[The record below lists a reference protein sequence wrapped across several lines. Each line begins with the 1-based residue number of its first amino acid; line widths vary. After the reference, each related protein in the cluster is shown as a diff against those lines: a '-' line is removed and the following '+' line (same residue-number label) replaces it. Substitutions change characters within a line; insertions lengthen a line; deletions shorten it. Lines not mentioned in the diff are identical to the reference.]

1 MKTRIFQS
9 KRGITILEMMTAV
22 VIIGIISA
30 LAVPSFEKSFQR
42 IKFRGQAKESISML
56 RTARSNAIT
65 EKAPYGI
72 HFDGTAYV
80 ITMFKDKA
88 NLASATYDAG
98 ADSVVR
104 VDSLSSEYVYL
115 YASFGSSAVVFQP
128 NGSASETGVIYMM
141 SYTGNSV
148 NFGVSSVLASTGKST
163 LEQIDCY

>member
-1 MKTRIFQS
+1 
-9 KRGITILEMMTAV
+9 MTAV

-42 IKFRGQAKESISML
+42 IKFRGQAKETVSML

-65 EKAPYGI
+65 EKAPYGV
-72 HFDGTAYV
+72 HFDGTDYI

-88 NLASATYDAG
+88 NLGSATYDMG
-98 ADSVVR
+98 ADSVVSI
-104 VDSLSSEYVYL
+104 DSLSSEFVYL
-115 YASFGSSAVVFQP
+115 YVSFADSTVMFQP

-148 NFGVSSVLASTGKST
+148 NFGVSTILASTGKSK
-163 LEQIDCY
+163 LEYVYNY